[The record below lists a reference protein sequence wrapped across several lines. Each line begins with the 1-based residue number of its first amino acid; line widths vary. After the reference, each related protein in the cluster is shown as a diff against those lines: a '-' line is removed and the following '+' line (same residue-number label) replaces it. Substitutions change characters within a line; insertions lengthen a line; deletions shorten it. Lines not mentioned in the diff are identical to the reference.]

1 MITKHIPNCLTLVNL
16 LCGCMGIIEV
26 VQNNAIE
33 GAAVFIFIAL
43 IADFLDGFAARLL
56 GVSSAIGKELDSLA
70 DCVTF
75 GVLPAFIWCHILKEF
90 SGVTGFKVY
99 FGLIV
104 ALFSAL
110 RLAKFNIDTRQ
121 SDSFIGV
128 PTPANAMFVLAV
140 ALNLINF
147 SKDFFTQ
154 LFTNQWF
161 TIGTILVSSY
171 LMVAEIPLFA
181 FKFKQYAWKGNQ
193 MRYGFIIFAIL
204 VLGLF
209 QLMALPWIIMAYVI
223 LSIFLK
229 WARIKV

>member
-33 GAAVFIFIAL
+33 GAAVFMFIAL
-43 IADFLDGFAARLL
+43 IADFLDGFVARLL
-56 GVSSAIGKELDSLA
+56 GVSSPIGKELDSLA

-75 GVLPAFIWCHILKEF
+75 GVLPALIWCHILKEY
-90 SGVTGFKVY
+90 SGATGFTVY
-99 FGLIV
+99 IGLIV

-110 RLAKFNIDTRQ
+110 RLAKFNVDTRQ

-128 PTPANAMFVLAV
+128 PTPANAMFVLAI

-161 TIGTILVSSY
+161 TIGAILLSSY
-171 LMVAEIPLFA
+171 LLVAEIPLFA
-181 FKFKQYAWKGNQ
+181 FKFKQFAWKGNQ
-193 MRYGFIIFAIL
+193 LRYGFLIFAIIL
-204 VLGLF
+204 MGLF
-209 QLMALPWIIMAYVI
+209 KLTALPWIIMAYVVLSLI
-223 LSIFLK
+223 LK
-229 WARIKV
+229 TARIKV